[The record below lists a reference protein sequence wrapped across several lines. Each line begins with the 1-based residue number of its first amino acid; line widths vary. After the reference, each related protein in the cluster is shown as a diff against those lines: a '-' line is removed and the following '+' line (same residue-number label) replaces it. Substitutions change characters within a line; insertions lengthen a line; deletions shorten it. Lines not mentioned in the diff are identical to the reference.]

1 MSRIDKALR
10 AWEDSVGL
18 ARPDDEAIPRTGRT
32 SVNDYARETPAPR
45 EPAPPPEPAP
55 LPPPQWATPA
65 EFAPEPSIEPAR
77 RSVEG
82 DAAARLVRAS
92 SSAVSVE
99 QYRRLAATLHDVQVG
114 NGLKTVMLTSSV
126 PNEGKTLTSVN
137 LAFTLSDSYERRVLL
152 IDADLRWPC
161 LHSLLGV
168 GNTRGLSEVLSADTL
183 DLPLVDVSPRL
194 SVLTAGRPG
203 PSPLAGLS
211 SPRMGALLEECARRF
226 DWVLLDTP
234 PVGVLPDAQLL
245 ARLAGAVVLVIGAGS
260 TPAAVVER
268 AIAELGP
275 ECIIGTVLNR
285 VDRHAISE
293 ANYIDRYHARR

>member
-18 ARPDDEAIPRTGRT
+18 ARPDDDAIPRSGRT
-32 SVNDYARETPAPR
+32 VVGDYAVEAPPEREAPT
-45 EPAPPPEPAP
+45 PPEPQPQRWTTP
-55 LPPPQWATPA
+55 LEVPA
-65 EFAPEPSIEPAR
+65 EIPRPSDR
-77 RSVEG
+77 
-82 DAAARLVRAS
+82 DAAARLVKAS
-92 SSAVSVE
+92 TTSAVSVE
-99 QYRRLAATLHDVQVG
+99 QYRRLAATLHEVQVS

-137 LAFTLSDSYERRVLL
+137 LAVTLSDSYARRVLL

-161 LHSLLGV
+161 LHTLLGL
-168 GNTRGLSEVLSADTL
+168 GNTSGLSEVLAEEPPE
-183 DLPLVDVSPRL
+183 LPLVQVSDRL
-194 SVLTAGRPG
+194 SVLTAGQPG
-203 PSPLAGLS
+203 PTPLAGLS
-211 SPRMGALLEECARRF
+211 SPRMRALLEECGRRF

-260 TPAAVVER
+260 TPAAIVER
-268 AIAELGP
+268 SVAELGP

-293 ANYIDRYHARR
+293 AGYIDRYHAQRHQPTPS